1 MELLQITADLSVK
14 NGEDS
19 VSVKNDNDG
28 SLVIELSGPS
38 LIKQMPGSQKKYW
51 QLLKKYSR
59 PVKNPIVV
67 LLNGKRFLRAR
78 QGKVK
83 ILNWPLALK
92 TLLKNWLIF
101 S

>member
-14 NGEDS
+14 NEENS
-19 VSVKNDNDG
+19 LSVKNDKNG

-38 LIKQMPGSQKKYW
+38 LLNQVPGSPKVYW
-51 QLLKKYSR
+51 QILKQYSR

-67 LLNGKRFLRAR
+67 KLNGKRLLRAR
-78 QGKVK
+78 QGKVN

-92 TLLKNWLIF
+92 TLLKNWLNF
-101 S
+101 